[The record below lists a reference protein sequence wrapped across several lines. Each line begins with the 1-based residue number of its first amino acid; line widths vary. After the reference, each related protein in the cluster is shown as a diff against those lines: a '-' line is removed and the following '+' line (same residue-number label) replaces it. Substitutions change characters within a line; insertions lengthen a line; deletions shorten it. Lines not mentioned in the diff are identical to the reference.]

1 MDKEQLKKQILAR
14 MKPRPIPMKPTK
26 AKALLARY
34 GQKYQPGG
42 EGQATDTESAET

>member
-14 MKPRPIPMKPTK
+14 MKPRPIPMNPAK

-34 GQKYQPGG
+34 GQKYKPA
-42 EGQATDTESAET
+42 QATPPTPSASEET